1 MKIEIRNGA
10 ELHISGYVNAVERDS
25 RVLPPEMAPEAT
37 SPFVEKVSAGAFK
50 RAIERNPNVR
60 LYYNHEREIGSVSGG
75 QLRLKED
82 NIGLFADAV
91 ITDENVVAAA
101 KSGGL
106 KGWSFGFSG
115 ARSMWEPAGENLKRR
130 KLTDFDLKEV
140 SILTKTPA
148 YFGTSVEMRGD
159 QDQSWTFFA
168 SRCFGEEVCE
178 IRYFEDAGTVPV
190 TENQTE
196 NKENA
201 LDEGRFFIAQKQL
214 ELLKLKGEF

>member
-82 NIGLFADAV
+82 NIGLFARAV

-115 ARSMWEPAGENLKRR
+115 ARAMWEPAGENLKRR
-130 KLTDFDLKEV
+130 KLTDFDLNEV

-159 QDQSWTFFA
+159 NV
-168 SRCFGEEVCE
+168 EVLE
-178 IRYFEDAGTVPV
+178 IRVFEDAGILPV

-196 NKENA
+196 NKANA